1 MYEAIG
7 VDATLKENKKI
18 NRMTTELLCLA
29 QALQINKLEVTS
41 SLV

>member
-7 VDATLKENKKI
+7 VDARMKTKKM
-18 NRMTTELLCLA
+18 NRMTTDLLCLA
-29 QALQINKLEVTS
+29 QALQIDKLEVTS

>member
-7 VDATLKENKKI
+7 VDARMKNKKM
-18 NRMTTELLCLA
+18 NRMTTDLLCLA